1 MQEQINIQKYLD
13 YILDKTQKIL
23 AIDSPSGFTKK
34 ATNYIMEEYA
44 ALGYTPTQTTKG
56 GILCEISSNTNAQQN
71 NALIMEAHID
81 TLGAMVCAINPNG
94 CLALSPIG
102 GMNANNA

>member
-23 AIDSPSGFTKK
+23 TIDSPSGFTKK
-34 ATNYIMEEYA
+34 AANYIMEEYA

-56 GILCEISSNTNAQQN
+56 GILCEISSNT
-71 NALIMEAHID
+71 
-81 TLGAMVCAINPNG
+81 
-94 CLALSPIG
+94 IG
-102 GMNANNA
+102 RQARLRILCW